1 MKKSSILT
9 FILILFSVGVV
20 YPCSCLNTRIKEGFK
35 RSDLI
40 FTGKV
45 VDEKWE
51 STTEKISG
59 TDKTEEYKRVT
70 YTFHITE
77 FIKGTESIKEV
88 KITTSG
94 MGESCGMTFNMG
106 SEYLIYS
113 YETEHRATP
122 NLYLISEKVKP
133 FYTTD
138 LCTRTNELK
147 NIKPK
152 ELKKLKR
159 LAKRKK

>member
-1 MKKSSILT
+1 MKKSSILM
-9 FILILFSVGVV
+9 FVLILISIGEV
-20 YPCSCLNTRIKEGFK
+20 YACSCLNTRIKEGFK

-51 STTEKISG
+51 TTTEKISG

-70 YTFHITE
+70 YTFQIIE
-77 FIKGTESIKEV
+77 FIKGKGFVNEV

-94 MGESCGMTFNMG
+94 MGESCGMTFNIG

-113 YETEHRATP
+113 YKAEHRATP

-147 NIKPK
+147 NIKTK

-159 LAKRKK
+159 LAKRRK